1 MPSLTENIEN
11 RVRKLTKP
19 SNNSQGLQPLFE
31 AVSNAFFAIED
42 RQKLHSEYKGR
53 VDIRIE
59 HLSDPKKIAIE
70 VEDNGIG
77 LDGPRY
83 EAFCTVDTDFKKS
96 KGGKGVGRLFWLDA
110 FNSIRVESSYDE
122 EGVDKRRAF
131 HFELGN
137 SEQIVPETPKGQA
150 WAKYGTLIQFVGLRG
165 AEYVQYFPRRADTF
179 LRYFTAHFIADFL
192 MGSGPEVIVQV
203 GDHIAHYPKEVS
215 DLVVG
220 KPLKLAAF
228 EHEDFGTLSI
238 VGFVCKPEASTGL
251 DGNHQLHLLADGR
264 TVESRK
270 IDNLLGLR
278 DLSAEGE
285 VGLFFHGCVTGEY
298 LDKRVNEGRT
308 AFNIPEK
315 TLKDLTR
322 HCVEQVK
329 AKFFPTQLAGYL
341 DERRQSFEAFVSRH
355 PIYGFDDT
363 DVQLDRVPFHATEPE
378 DFAAGLV
385 KYQIRRDESR
395 SVAMQGVINQLDSPA
410 AIPANFSE
418 VVSKAATEIHDSEKL
433 ALAQH
438 VVRRKLV
445 LELVDKM
452 IRRVRQRDGREDD
465 YHLERSLH
473 SLIVPMGI
481 RGDDHNERKS
491 RAHDL
496 WIVDERLAF
505 TRAFSSDKR
514 LDAILREGGT
524 DVRADLIV
532 WDLAYGLGVT
542 DPEKSPDQVDISE
555 PLRKMMIVE
564 FKRPGRKEYK
574 GVEDQIEAQ
583 IIKYLSQLKSGEIES
598 FSRERIRVADDCI
611 FYCYVVADIEGDLV
625 HQLSAWQTTANGQGR
640 IRPLQNAYRGSI
652 EVVQWRDLINDAWL
666 RNQATISAAGLSRNA
681 PILDPDKAEVQLK
694 GPILTRL
701 DTLSTANP

>member
-1 MPSLTENIEN
+1 MGGQTVPSLTENIEN
-11 RVRKLTKP
+11 RVRKLAKP

-31 AVSNAFFAIED
+31 AVSNAMFAIED
-42 RQKLHSEYKGR
+42 RQKLTPDHKGR
-53 VDIRIE
+53 VDVRITE
-59 HLSDPKKIAIE
+59 LSDSSKVRIE

-77 LDGPRY
+77 LDDPRY
-83 EAFCTVDTDFKKS
+83 KAFCEVDTDFKKA

-110 FNSIRVESSYDE
+110 FSRIRVESSYDE
-122 EGVDKRRAF
+122 NGADKRRAF
-131 HFELGN
+131 RFELN
-137 SEQIVPETPKGQA
+137 NDEQIVTDNPKGEA
-150 WAKYGTLIQFVGLRG
+150 ADRYGTLIQFVGLRG
-165 AEYVQYFPRRADTF
+165 AEYIHHFPKRADTF

-192 MGSGPEVIVQV
+192 MGNGPEVVVQI
-203 GDHIAHYPKEVS
+203 GDQIARYPKEVS
-215 DLVVG
+215 DLVIG
-220 KPLKLAAF
+220 KPLKTSDF
-228 EHEDFGTLSI
+228 DTEDFGTLSI
-238 VGFVCKPEASTGL
+238 VGFACRPEASTGL

-278 DLSAEGE
+278 SLSAQGE
-285 VGLFFHGCVTGEY
+285 DGLFFHGCVTGDY

-322 HCVEQVK
+322 HCVDQVK
-329 AKFFPTQLAGYL
+329 ARFFPDQLAGYL
-341 DERRQSFEAFVSRH
+341 KERRENYEAFVRRH
-355 PIYGFDDT
+355 PIYGFDET
-363 DVQLDRVPFHATEPE
+363 EVQLDRVPFHATEPE

-395 SVAMQGVINQLDSPA
+395 TVAMQGIIDQLESSA
-410 AIPANFSE
+410 SVSANFSD
-418 VVSKAATEIHDSEKL
+418 VVLKAAADIHASEKL

-452 IRRVRQRDGREDD
+452 IRRVRQREGKEDD
-465 YHLERSLH
+465 YHLEKSLH

-514 LDAILREGGT
+514 LDVLLKEGGT
-524 DVRADLIV
+524 DFRSDLIV
-532 WDLAYGLGVT
+532 WNLAYGLGVT
-542 DPEKSPDQVDISE
+542 DPDGDPDNVDISE

-564 FKRPGRKEYK
+564 FKRPGRKDYK
-574 GVEDQIEAQ
+574 GVEDQIEVQ
-583 IIKYLSQLKSGEIES
+583 IIKYLSQLKNGEIES

-611 FYCYVVADIEGDLV
+611 FYCYVVADIVGDLV
-625 HQLSAWQTTANGQGR
+625 HQLSGWQTTANGEGR
-640 IRPLQNAYRGSI
+640 IRPLLNAYRGSI

-666 RNQATISAAGLSRNA
+666 RNQASISAAGLSRSRDIA
-681 PILDPDKAEVQLK
+681 
-694 GPILTRL
+694 
-701 DTLSTANP
+701 

>member
-19 SNNSQGLQPLFE
+19 SNNAQGLQPLFE

-42 RQKLHSEYKGR
+42 RQKANANHKGR
-53 VDIRIE
+53 VDIRITK
-59 HLSDPKKIAIE
+59 LSDPQKVSIE
-70 VEDNGIG
+70 VTDNGIG
-77 LDGPRY
+77 LDPPRY
-83 EAFCTVDTDFKKS
+83 DAFCVVDTDFKKA

-110 FNSIRVESSYDE
+110 FNRIRVESFFQT
-122 EGVDKRRAF
+122 EGKDDRRAF
-131 HFELGN
+131 RFELN
-137 SEQIVPETPKGQA
+137 NREQIVPETPTGA
-150 WAKYGTLIQFVGLRG
+150 VPATYGTRIDFTGLRG
-165 AEYVQYFPRRADTF
+165 AEYIDHFPKRADTF

-192 MGSGPEVIVQV
+192 MGSGPEVIVEI
-203 GDHIAHYPKEVS
+203 GDTVAQYPKEVS

-220 KPLKLAAF
+220 KALRSKPFDHK
-228 EHEDFGTLSI
+228 DFGSLTI

-270 IDNLLGLR
+270 VDNLLGLR
-278 DLSAEGE
+278 SLSADGE
-285 VGLFFHGCVTGEY
+285 DGLFFHGCVTGDY

-315 TLKDLTR
+315 TLKELTR
-322 HCVEQVK
+322 HCIEQVK
-329 AKFFPTQLAGYL
+329 AEFFPDQLATYL
-341 DERRQSFEAFVSRH
+341 DERRESFESFVDRH
-355 PIYGFDDT
+355 PIYAFDET

-385 KYQIRRDESR
+385 KYQIRRDEER
-395 SVAMQGVINQLDSPA
+395 STAMQGVINILDTGDGV
-410 AIPANFSE
+410 PANFGE
-418 VVSKAATEIHDSEKL
+418 VVSKAATEIHTSEKL

-452 IRRVRQRDGREDD
+452 IRRVRLREGKPDD
-465 YHLERSLH
+465 YHLEKSLH
-473 SLIVPMGI
+473 SLIVPMGV
-481 RGDDHNERKS
+481 RGDDHTERKS

-514 LDAILREGGT
+514 LDAILKDGGT

-542 DPEKSPDQVDISE
+542 DPTRNPEHVDISE
-555 PLRKMMIVE
+555 PLKKMMIVE

-574 GVEDQIEAQ
+574 AVEDQIEAQ
-583 IIKYLSQLKSGEIES
+583 IIKYLSQLKNGEIES

-611 FYCYVVADIEGDLV
+611 FYCYVVADIEGDLL

-652 EVVQWRDLINDAWL
+652 EVVQWQDLINDAWS
-666 RNQATISAAGLSRNA
+666 RNQATIGAAGLSR
-681 PILDPDKAEVQLK
+681 DKPVL
-694 GPILTRL
+694 
-701 DTLSTANP
+701 

>member
-1 MPSLTENIEN
+1 MPTLTENIEN

-19 SNNSQGLQPLFE
+19 SNNSQDLQPLFE

-42 RQKLHSEYKGR
+42 QQKLNPDHKGR
-53 VDIRIE
+53 IDIRIV
-59 HLSDPKKIAIE
+59 HMNDPQKITIE

-77 LDGPRY
+77 LNPPRY
-83 EAFCTVDTDFKKS
+83 NAFCVVDTDFKKA

-110 FNSIRVESSYDE
+110 FNRIRVESSYDE
-122 EGVDKRRAF
+122 EGTDKRRAF
-131 HFELGN
+131 RFELNN
-137 SEQIVPETPKGQA
+137 SEQIVPETPKGEA
-150 WAKYGTLIQFVGLRG
+150 AARYGTEIQFVGLRG
-165 AEYVQYFPRRADTF
+165 TEYVHHFPKRADTF

-192 MGSGPEVIVQV
+192 MGGGPAVIVQI
-203 GDHIAHYPKEVS
+203 DDKIAQYPKEVS
-215 DLVVG
+215 DLVIG
-220 KPLKLAAF
+220 EPLKSGAF
-228 EHEDFGTLSI
+228 DSDEFGTLSI

-270 IDNLLGLR
+270 IDNLLGLPT
-278 DLSAEGE
+278 LSAAGE
-285 VGLFFHGCVTGEY
+285 DGLFFHGCVTGDY

-308 AFNIPEK
+308 AFNVPEK

-322 HCVEQVK
+322 HCIEQVK
-329 AKFFPTQLAGYL
+329 AKFFSTQLAGYL
-341 DERRQSFEAFVSRH
+341 SERRQSFEAFVSRH
-355 PIYGFDDT
+355 PIYGFDEI
-363 DVQLDRVPFHATEPE
+363 DVQLERIPFHATEPE

-418 VVSKAATEIHDSEKL
+418 VVSRAATEIHASEKL

-452 IRRVRQRDGREDD
+452 IRRVRQREGREDD
-465 YHLERSLH
+465 HHLEKSLH

-514 LDAILREGGT
+514 LDAVLKAGGT
-524 DVRADLIV
+524 DVRADLLI

-542 DPEKSPDQVDISE
+542 DPEKNPDQVDISE

-564 FKRPGRKEYK
+564 FKRPGRQNYK
-574 GVEDQIEAQ
+574 DVDDQIEAQ
-583 IIKYLSQLKSGEIES
+583 IIKYLSQLKGGEIES

-611 FYCYVVADIEGDLV
+611 FYCYVVADIVGDLI

-652 EVVQWRDLINDAWL
+652 EVVQWQDLINDAWL
-666 RNQATISAAGLSRNA
+666 RNQATISAAGLSRSV
-681 PILDPDKAEVQLK
+681 PVLPVSQ
-694 GPILTRL
+694 
-701 DTLSTANP
+701 S